1 MAPRKKQKQIDKA
14 MIVSAFA
21 EMAKD
26 KNIDKDLL
34 QGIMVETLSL
44 LVKKKFGNHANFE
57 IVVNMEK
64 GDIEVYL
71 IKEIVATEDEVED
84 SVTQISLEEAQRYS
98 EEELE
103 AGEDFIEEITLDNIA
118 ENFGRRLVAF
128 ASQTMNQKIRD
139 IERDNLFNE
148 FKNRVGEIITGE
160 VHQIKRNS
168 IIISHNRVEMR
179 LPRTEQIHNEMFR
192 TKKNSLIR
200 AMIKEVRQT
209 SSVMPDIV
217 LTRSSNAF
225 LAKLLEIEVPEIY
238 DGLIQIKSIARDPGE
253 RAKVA
258 IYSLDDRID
267 AIGACVGIKGVRI
280 NAIMRE
286 LNNENID
293 LIYYSENPMQF
304 IANALAPAKIKEIS
318 ISEETKIATVIV
330 PEDMVPIAIGKNGQN
345 VRLASEITGYDI
357 KLMKEGGEDIAIQ
370 EFEKEL
376 GADIVNNLIDAGI
389 NTARE
394 FLDASPEILLKIPN
408 LTAPYILEFR
418 KVMLIEFEE
427 DEDYAYIEE
436 LRRVAEHFVTN
447 EDFEDNNDTSENKT
461 DEL

>member
-1 MAPRKKQKQIDKA
+1 MAPRKKSKQIDKTI
-14 MIVSAFA
+14 IVSAFA

-71 IKEIVATEDEVED
+71 IKEIVETEEQIED
-84 SVTQISLEEAQRYS
+84 VVTQISLEEAQRYS
-98 EEELE
+98 DEDLGV
-103 AGEDFIEEITLDNIA
+103 GEDFIEEITLDNIA

-148 FKNRVGEIITGE
+148 FKNRVGEVITGE
-160 VHQIKRNS
+160 VHQIKRNNIVVS
-168 IIISHNRVEMR
+168 YNRMEMR
-179 LPRTEQIHNEMFR
+179 LPRVEQIPNEMFR
-192 TKKNSLIR
+192 TKKNSFIR
-200 AMIKEVRQT
+200 AMIKEVRQS
-209 SSVMPDIV
+209 SSVMPDII
-217 LTRSSNAF
+217 LTRNSNAF

-238 DGLIQIKSIARDPGE
+238 DGLIVVKSIARDPGE

-258 IYSLDDRID
+258 IYSLDDKID

-280 NAIMRE
+280 NSIMRE

-293 LIYYSENPMQF
+293 LIKYSEDPIEF
-304 IANALAPAKIKEIS
+304 IVNSLAPAKIKEIS
-318 ISEETKIATVIV
+318 ISRDTKTATVIV
-330 PEDMVPIAIGKNGQN
+330 PEEMVPIAIGKNGQN

-357 KLMKEGGEDIAIQ
+357 KLMKEGGEDIEIQ
-370 EFEKEL
+370 EFEREL
-376 GADIVNNLIDAGI
+376 GTEILDELLNIDIH
-389 NTARE
+389 TARE
-394 FLDASPEILLKIPN
+394 FLDAAPEVLLRIPN
-408 LTAPYILEFR
+408 LTASSILEFR
-418 KVMLIEFEE
+418 RIMLTEFEE
-427 DEDYAYIEE
+427 EENSYYIEE
-436 LRRVAEHFVTN
+436 LRKATEHIIA
-447 EDFEDNNDTSENKT
+447 SEYIENTENTKET
-461 DEL
+461 E

>member
-1 MAPRKKQKQIDKA
+1 M
-14 MIVSAFA
+14 
-21 EMAKD
+21 
-26 KNIDKDLL
+26 
-34 QGIMVETLSL
+34 
-44 LVKKKFGNHANFE
+44 
-57 IVVNMEK
+57 
-64 GDIEVYL
+64 
-71 IKEIVATEDEVED
+71 
-84 SVTQISLEEAQRYS
+84 
-98 EEELE
+98 
-103 AGEDFIEEITLDNIA
+103 
-118 ENFGRRLVAF
+118 
-128 ASQTMNQKIRD
+128 
-139 IERDNLFNE
+139 
-148 FKNRVGEIITGE
+148 
-160 VHQIKRNS
+160 
-168 IIISHNRVEMR
+168 
-179 LPRTEQIHNEMFR
+179 
-192 TKKNSLIR
+192 
-200 AMIKEVRQT
+200 
-209 SSVMPDIV
+209 
-217 LTRSSNAF
+217 
-225 LAKLLEIEVPEIY
+225 
-238 DGLIQIKSIARDPGE
+238 IQIKSIARDPGE